1 MFTGIIKEV
10 GKLNKA
16 VRINIGLE
24 IEVAS
29 LLLTKDMKPGDSIA
43 VNGCCLTVNNFIAG
57 KSFSADVSFTTLKAT
72 TFGSLKPGSY
82 LNLEDAIKLSDK
94 LGGHIV
100 SGHIDNTGKISN
112 ISKEGDFY
120 KIGIKIPKDILPFTA
135 PRGSISVDGISL
147 TIADSVN
154 AVVSL
159 AIIPFTFENTSLKY
173 KKSGDRVNL
182 EVDLMARYIL
192 NMAKYG
198 SPFSGSMMANAGDP
212 INILKMYSV
221 ANDIKN
227 KDNGD
232 SDLEEKLKK
241 YGFKK

>member
-16 VRINIGLE
+16 VRINTGLE

-112 ISKEGDFY
+112 ISKGGDFY
-120 KIGIKIPKDILPFTA
+120 KIAIKIPKDILPFTA

-154 AVVSL
+154 AVISI
-159 AIIPFTFENTSLKY
+159 AIIAFTFENTSLKY

-198 SPFSGSMMANAGDP
+198 SPFSGSMMANAGDS
-212 INILKMYSV
+212 INILKMYSLT
-221 ANDIKN
+221 NDIKN